1 MTTLLDIW
9 PIVVPVTIE
18 PRAAPAPRSLQR
30 RGASELLADEL
41 RREILHGN
49 LRPNDPLRE
58 ADIAS
63 RFGIARNTVRE
74 ALRLLTRDGLAV
86 HTVHRSVTVRQF
98 EPDEV
103 RDVFEVRRLF
113 EEAVAERAGSLTDQ
127 ETQRLEAALEESE
140 RAFERGDF
148 RAGLTAVLEFHRLL
162 VSLLGNAKMDALFAQ
177 LLGEVR
183 LILRDHESRSGG
195 AWIDKTRQL
204 LELLR
209 DGDSR
214 GYREKIRSY
223 IAAACEDALAGPG

>member
-1 MTTLLDIW
+1 VSTES
-9 PIVVPVTIE
+9 P
-18 PRAAPAPRSLQR
+18 PRSLQR
-30 RGASELLADEL
+30 RGASELLASEL

-63 RFGIARNTVRE
+63 RYAVARNTVRE

-98 EPDEV
+98 EPQEV
-103 RDVFEVRRLF
+103 REVFEVRRLF

-127 ETQRLEAALEESE
+127 ETARLEAALEESE
-140 RAFERGDF
+140 RAFERDDV
-148 RAGLTAVLEFHRLL
+148 RSGLTAVLEFHRLL
-162 VSLLGNAKMDALFAQ
+162 VALLGNARIDEMFEQ

-195 AWIDKTRQL
+195 PWIGKTREL
-204 LELLR
+204 LDLLR

-214 GYREKIRSY
+214 GYREKIRTY
-223 IAAACEDALAGPG
+223 IGAACEDALAGPNGAL